1 MKTVLAIPFLA
12 LQLLAAA
19 ATGPALLVMSTAPA
33 MAATPGLGDL
43 TMFETIASDTL
54 ALIDKGD
61 LSDAKKRITDFETAW
76 DKAQSRLYH
85 LDKAEW
91 GVIDDAADKALSSLR
106 ASNPNSDEAKTNV
119 SGLIAALKHPSRP

>member
-1 MKTVLAIPFLA
+1 MKTVLAIPFIA

-19 ATGPALLVMSTAPA
+19 ATGPALLVMSTTPA

-91 GVIDDAADKALSSLR
+91 DVIDNAADKAISSLR